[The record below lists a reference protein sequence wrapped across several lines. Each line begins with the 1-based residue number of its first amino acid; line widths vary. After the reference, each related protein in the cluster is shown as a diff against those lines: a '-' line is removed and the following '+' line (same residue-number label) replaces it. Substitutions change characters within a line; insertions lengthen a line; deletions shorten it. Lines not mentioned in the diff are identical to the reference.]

1 MSHPEE
7 VTSEAHDV
15 PKLVGIYKKLFT
27 ILVIVTLLG
36 IGIAYLHMPVWLA
49 ITIALLIIFFKAA
62 VVVELFKQLLVGRW
76 MLLLTFG
83 LTLFFFAGL
92 VLLPMLNHK
101 AHITGAIDIGLEYD
115 MAHKPAGGH
124 HGAGHE
130 EESKAAPAFDSNE
143 KPAEEHHSGH

>member
-1 MSHPEE
+1 MSHVED

-62 VVVELFKQLLVGRW
+62 VVVDLFKQMLVGRW

-92 VLLPMLNHK
+92 VLLPLFNHK
-101 AHITGAIDIGLEYD
+101 AHITGAVDIGLEYD
-115 MAHKPAGGH
+115 AAHKPAAGH
-124 HGAGHE
+124 H
-130 EESKAAPAFDSNE
+130 AAAFDSNE